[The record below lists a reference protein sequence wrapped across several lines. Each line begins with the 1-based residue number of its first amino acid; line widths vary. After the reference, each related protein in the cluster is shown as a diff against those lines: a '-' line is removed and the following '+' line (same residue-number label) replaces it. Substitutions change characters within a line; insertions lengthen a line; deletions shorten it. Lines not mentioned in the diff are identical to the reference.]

1 MFCLTLSLF
10 TLYGDNN
17 ALRYQVKAQ
26 QAKIEQLQVRNTQ
39 LTVAN
44 DWALIYDYMMPGI
57 YQNEIS
63 RAVYLLKQ
71 YEGER

>member
-17 ALRYQVKAQ
+17 SLRSVVREQRVQ
-26 QAKIEQLQVRNTQ
+26 IEQLQVRNTQ